1 VTGVT
6 GRVQVV
12 RKGCR
17 DGSSDHFWDE
27 AWAAWGWRENW
38 KPWSHGCHS
47 LVIYITIFDIAM
59 V

>member
-1 VTGVT
+1 
-6 GRVQVV
+6 VV